1 MLANNNISVFLMATM
16 PAILYAFFIYAAIP
30 KNMISIGRARRYLVA
45 GLLSPMLIFLFH
57 FLFPDWGYPQSNNVF
72 TTYFIFAFIQVGLLE
87 EITKYTTFQWVSSE
101 RNSEK
106 NDLPIAIMF
115 YSMMSSV
122 GFSIVENISYL
133 INYRNSL
140 IESIFEEMS
149 CGTIYNPIEVQSF
162 ISDEVMSL
170 AFTRAISAVI
180 LHMLCGIIMGYF
192 LVKSHREKYY
202 HKTEPDEDIAMKNPQ
217 FKRWYYVGCAIVSAA
232 ILHGVYDLNLMLPQ
246 NMWVYYFH
254 VLNIFGGLLI
264 GFLIIKLMIKQS
276 KELRKNQNVLK

>member
-1 MLANNNISVFLMATM
+1 
-16 PAILYAFFIYAAIP
+16 
-30 KNMISIGRARRYLVA
+30 
-45 GLLSPMLIFLFH
+45 
-57 FLFPDWGYPQSNNVF
+57 
-72 TTYFIFAFIQVGLLE
+72 
-87 EITKYTTFQWVSSE
+87 
-101 RNSEK
+101 
-106 NDLPIAIMF
+106 
-115 YSMMSSV
+115 MMSSV

-140 IESIFEEMS
+140 IELIFQEMS
-149 CGTIYNPIEVQSF
+149 YGTIYNPIEVQSF
-162 ISDEVMSL
+162 ISDEVMNL

-202 HKTEPDEDIAMKNPQ
+202 HKTEPDEDITMKNSQ

-254 VLNIFGGLLI
+254 ILNILGGLLI
-264 GFLIIKLMIKQS
+264 GYLIIKVIIKQS
-276 KELRKNQNVLK
+276 RELRKSQNVLK